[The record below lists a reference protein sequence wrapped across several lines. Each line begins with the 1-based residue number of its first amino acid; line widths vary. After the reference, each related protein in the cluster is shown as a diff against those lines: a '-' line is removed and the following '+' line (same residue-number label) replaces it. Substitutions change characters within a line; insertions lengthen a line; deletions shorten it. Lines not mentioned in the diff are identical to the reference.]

1 MTRALKSR
9 KPPLNALSFWALA
22 VCGCGPTITE
32 LESRFLPE
40 PKPPSSI
47 ESMPAAYARSQINDP
62 RLHALGGEFQTWVLK
77 QQTQGP
83 SPAPLFTRVEVLP
96 PVLTVL
102 PYGVGAYEQEPRLP
116 VVLTIGPGWKTQEP
130 EEKEAIA
137 ARVFGE
143 LSRCLEALSLR
154 PALRPTLTI
163 QTQSGLVLSWINDL
177 VKGRR
182 NVHGDEELAL
192 ATSVPSEPPPSP
204 TAVERGKNSRGSE
217 R

>member
-1 MTRALKSR
+1 MTRGLKSD
-9 KPPLNALSFWALA
+9 KIALNLLSLLGLA
-22 VCGCGPTITE
+22 VFGCGPTITE

-40 PKPPSSI
+40 PKPPDSI
-47 ESMPAAYARSQINDP
+47 ENMPAAYARSQINDP
-62 RLHALGGEFQTWVLK
+62 GLRALGGEFQTWALK

-102 PYGVGAYEQEPRLP
+102 PYGIGAYEQEPRLP
-116 VVLTIGPGWKTQEP
+116 VVLTIGPGWRTQEP
-130 EEKEAIA
+130 EEKEAMA

-143 LSRCLEALSLR
+143 LSRRLEALSLR
-154 PALRPTLTI
+154 PPLRPTLTI

-192 ATSVPSEPPPSP
+192 ATSVPSESPPSP
-204 TAVERGKNSRGSE
+204 TAVEREKNTRGSE